1 VAKGTL
7 GEITFCHTFQ
17 SAATARERFGN
28 PPDGPPPDDL
38 DWEMWLGPAPKV
50 AFNPNRWGNPHP
62 SPTFRNFWDY
72 AGGAMTDWG
81 IHLIDPLHQCF
92 GEAMPTS
99 IVALGEKFYV
109 QDNCESPDTMLSTFE
124 YPKFLVTYESRTCN
138 PMPLLGLNQDVGT
151 SIHGT
156 EASLLVNRR
165 GLWLVPNPKSKVA
178 SATWENIPEM
188 QQMNVPHW
196 KNFIECVKTREKP
209 ISDIE
214 KCVRASTVCLLA
226 NVSMRA
232 KTRVDWD
239 EKTWTVRQEAA
250 KPYLTAVYRAPW
262 KLEV

>member
-1 VAKGTL
+1 
-7 GEITFCHTFQ
+7 
-17 SAATARERFGN
+17 
-28 PPDGPPPDDL
+28 
-38 DWEMWLGPAPKV
+38 MWLGPAPKV